1 MNDHG
6 RILNPHCSSL
16 LLLIFYEGAQSIERR
31 LPLLRYLIEVTFQV
45 NEAVHSKLPDA
56 FPARPEAARQPSLL
70 QSMQMFCDCLTR
82 DRRAGRKAHDR
93 QGPFLAESSDEVQA
107 GLVTQRR
114 EDESGIGQFRG
125 GGESRSGSPY
135 S

>member
-1 MNDHG
+1 M
-6 RILNPHCSSL
+6 L
-16 LLLIFYEGAQSIERR
+16 LLFYEGAQSIERR
-31 LPLLRYLIEVTFQV
+31 LPLLRYLVEVTLHLK
-45 NEAVHSKLPDA
+45 EAVHSKLPDA

-82 DRRAGRKAHDR
+82 DRRVDRKARDR

-114 EDESGIGQFRG
+114 EDESGMGPFRG
-125 GGESRSGSPY
+125 GGESRSGSLY

>member
-45 NEAVHSKLPDA
+45 N
-56 FPARPEAARQPSLL
+56 
-70 QSMQMFCDCLTR
+70 
-82 DRRAGRKAHDR
+82 
-93 QGPFLAESSDEVQA
+93 
-107 GLVTQRR
+107 
-114 EDESGIGQFRG
+114 
-125 GGESRSGSPY
+125 
-135 S
+135 